1 MMAIREIQEHDA
13 RDFLELG
20 RKLVE
25 ETQFMML
32 EPGERLTTVEEQ
44 RERISGTLS
53 KDNSTILVA
62 QSNSKLVGFVT
73 GLGGAYRRNRHSV
86 HVVIGILQAFTGQG
100 LGTKLLSE
108 LEKWA
113 RGREIHRLELTV
125 MVHNER
131 AIGLYKKMG
140 FEVEGTIRHSLFV
153 NGAYVDEYYMAKL
166 LS

>member
-13 RDFLELG
+13 KDFLDLG
-20 RKLVE
+20 GRLAE

-32 EPGERLTTVEEQ
+32 EPGERQTTAEEQ
-44 RERISGTLS
+44 RERIKAILS

-62 QSNSKLVGFVT
+62 ESNNNLVGFVT
-73 GLGGAYRRNRHSV
+73 GLGGAYRRNRHSA

-108 LEKWA
+108 LEMWA
-113 RGREIHRLELTV
+113 RRQELHRLELTV

-131 AIGLYKKMG
+131 ALGLYKKMG
-140 FEVEGTIRHSLFV
+140 FEVEGTLRYSLFV
-153 NGAYVDEYYMAKL
+153 NGAYADEYYMAKL